1 MMDLPVRYNDMSFEK
16 MIDNVEIQNRITSL
30 AEVINKN
37 FEGEEVELV
46 IVLKGA
52 FIFGADLVRH
62 FDFDHT
68 IHFVQFSS
76 YSGTES
82 TGIISEKLSLQKNV
96 ENKHVLIIEDIVDTG
111 NTLNYFI
118 EKLKQQNPKS
128 VDIVTLLFK
137 TEAYKH
143 NFPVKYV
150 AFKIENKFVI
160 GYGLDLDQKFRN
172 LKHIYQLAVKSDL
185 K

>member
-1 MMDLPVRYNDMSFEK
+1 
-16 MIDNVEIQNRITSL
+16 MIDKDQIQSRVEMLSSQ
-30 AEVINKN
+30 INEDYK
-37 FEGEEVELV
+37 GEEVEMI

-52 FIFGADLVRH
+52 FIFAADLVRH
-62 FDFDHT
+62 FNFDHT

-82 TGIISEKLSLQKNV
+82 TGKIFEKLPLQKNV
-96 ENKHVLIIEDIVDTG
+96 ANKHVLIIEDIVDTG

-118 EKLKQQNPKS
+118 EKLNQQNPKS
-128 VDIVTLLFK
+128 VNIASLLFK
-137 TEAYKH
+137 KDAYIH

-150 AFKIENKFVI
+150 AFDIENKFVI

-172 LKHIYQLAVKSDL
+172 LKHIYQHSD